1 LDGAKADLETLL
13 ALDPTLKEPAR
24 ELVLVKRKAAE
35 IREAEKKQF
44 AGAFAK
50 VCTWVLRCLSGVFC
64 LVA

>member
-1 LDGAKADLETLL
+1 MGELDGAKSDLEALL

-35 IREAEKKQF
+35 IRKVEKEQF

-50 VCTWVLRCLSGVFC
+50 VRT
-64 LVA
+64 